1 MNVLKAARIW
11 LGYHKAHS
19 KKNTVRAYE
28 GVWGLTMVT
37 NNNNNKRGSK

>member
-28 GVWGLTMVT
+28 GVWSFGD
-37 NNNNNKRGSK
+37 RAESAD